1 MRLIIQHDTHYHY
14 DDAPKHLIQ
23 LLRLSPLEDAH
34 QRVVEWRISA
44 PGKQTAF
51 RDAFGNLTHS
61 HMLSHPPSD
70 VHLRV
75 SGIVDIAP
83 LVMGVVQGDQYL
95 QSSNS
100 QSVPAIAYLVPTPL
114 TASFAAIELLAKQT
128 LPHGLQTGLDALIL
142 ARAICQA
149 VLYISGNTDVT
160 STAEQAFAMASGV
173 CQDHA
178 HVMIVACR
186 SLGVSARYVSGY
198 VDPGNSRAAASHA
211 WVDVW
216 LGNHGQSQWVS
227 IDVTNGIY
235 ASDSHC
241 RLAIGRDYLDAC
253 PVRGMREGG
262 QTEALDVTVTVQS
275 LQQ

>member
-1 MRLIIQHDTHYHY
+1 MRLTIQHDTHYYY

-23 LLRLSPLEDAH
+23 LLRLSPREDAH
-34 QRVVEWRISA
+34 QRVVEWRITT
-44 PGKQTAF
+44 PGKQSAF
-51 RDAFGNLTHS
+51 KDAFGNLSHS
-61 HMLSHPPSD
+61 HMLVHPPRD
-70 VHLRV
+70 LRLQV
-75 SGIVDIAP
+75 FGIVEITP
-83 LVMGVVQGDQYL
+83 LVAGAVPSDYHAQII
-95 QSSNS
+95 
-100 QSVPAIAYLVPTPL
+100 PAITYLVPTPL
-114 TASFAAIELLAKQT
+114 TTSFAAIEMLAKQT

-142 ARAICQA
+142 ARAVCQA
-149 VLYISGNTDVT
+149 VEYRAGNTDVT
-160 STAEQAFAMASGV
+160 STAEQAFTLASGV

-178 HVMIVACR
+178 HVMIAACR

-216 LGNHGQSQWVS
+216 LQGIWISV
-227 IDVTNGIY
+227 DVTNGIY

-262 QTEALDVTVTVQS
+262 QTEQLDVSVTVHS

>member
-23 LLRLSPLEDAH
+23 LLRLSPREDAH
-34 QRVVEWRISA
+34 QRVVEWRIAA

-51 RDAFGNLTHS
+51 KDAFGNLTHS
-61 HMLSHPPSD
+61 HMLSNPPPN
-70 VHLRV
+70 VYLRV

-83 LVMGVVQGDQYL
+83 LVMGVLLDEHSR

-100 QSVPAIAYLVPTPL
+100 QSVPAITYLVPTPL
-114 TASFAAIELLAKQT
+114 TASFSAIDLLAKQT

-149 VLYISGNTDVT
+149 VRYTSGNTDVT
-160 STAEQAFAMASGV
+160 STAEQAFALASGV

-178 HVMIVACR
+178 HVMIAACR

-216 LGNHGQSQWVS
+216 LQNQWVS
-227 IDVTNGIY
+227 IDVTNGLY

-262 QTEALDVTVTVQS
+262 QTEALDVSVTVQS

>member
-23 LLRLSPLEDAH
+23 LLRLSPREDVH
-34 QRVVEWRISA
+34 QRVVQWRIA
-44 PGKQTAF
+44 TPGKQTAF

-61 HMLSHPPSD
+61 HMLSNPPQD

-75 SGIVDIAP
+75 SGIVDISP
-83 LVMGVVQGDQYL
+83 LVMGVIPSDDRTQT
-95 QSSNS
+95 
-100 QSVPAIAYLVPTPL
+100 VPAIAYLVPTPL

-149 VLYISGNTDVT
+149 VLYTSGNTDVT
-160 STAEQAFAMASGV
+160 STAEQAFTLASGV

-178 HVMIVACR
+178 HVMIAACR

-216 LGNHGQSQWVS
+216 LGNQGQSQWVS

-253 PVRGMREGG
+253 PVRGMRDGG
-262 QTEALDVTVTVQS
+262 QTEQLDVSVTVQS

>member
-23 LLRLSPLEDAH
+23 LLRLTPREDAH
-34 QRVVEWRISA
+34 QRVLEWRINT
-44 PGKQTAF
+44 PGKLAVFQ
-51 RDAFGNLTHS
+51 DAFGNKSHS
-61 HMLSHPPSD
+61 HMLMNPPQ
-70 VHLRV
+70 HLYV
-75 SGIVDIAP
+75 QVLGSVEITPLQNGMLLSGH
-83 LVMGVVQGDQYL
+83 QE
-95 QSSNS
+95 QSI
-100 QSVPAIAYLVPTPL
+100 PPIAYLVPTPL
-114 TASFAAIELLAKQT
+114 TASFAAIELLSKQT
-128 LPHGLQTGLDALIL
+128 LPHGLQSGLDALIL
-142 ARAICQA
+142 ARAICQ
-149 VLYISGNTDVT
+149 VVQYIAGNTDVT
-160 STAEQAFAMASGV
+160 STAEQAFTLASGV

-178 HVMIVACR
+178 HVMIAACR

-216 LGNHGQSQWVS
+216 LQNNWVS
-227 IDVTNGIY
+227 VDVTNGIY
-235 ASDSHC
+235 ASDVHC

-262 QTEALDVTVTVQS
+262 QTEQLDVSVTVQS